1 MWAFIRKHV
10 KKLKYENTLLPFQY
24 SPPEK
29 GTGGDMI
36 TLPIQKRGRG
46 KLRLRACANIVVK
59 TSFPSQHRMREAL

>member
-10 KKLKYENTLLPFQY
+10 KNLNTKNTLLPFQY

-46 KLRLRACANIVVK
+46 HYA
-59 TSFPSQHRMREAL
+59 